1 MGIELNGGS
10 FYMTYSDD
18 YLIKL
23 GENIDMSMEYEEE
36 AMPILNGLNK
46 SASFICEASSMD
58 LDLLND
64 MSPLMPLNKF
74 TLQYYINIMIRIEDI
89 QKRLREAIELGVL
102 SQKEIAEKLG
112 INPSTVSKYMRLD
125 KYPSLDTFAN
135 LCQILDVSA
144 DEILGLK

>member
-1 MGIELNGGS
+1 
-10 FYMTYSDD
+10 
-18 YLIKL
+18 
-23 GENIDMSMEYEEE
+23 
-36 AMPILNGLNK
+36 
-46 SASFICEASSMD
+46 
-58 LDLLND
+58 
-64 MSPLMPLNKF
+64 
-74 TLQYYINIMIRIEDI
+74 MIRIEDI
-89 QKRLREAIELGVL
+89 QKRLREAIELGEF